1 MNQPEILDSDI
12 RALQQ
17 WLHAAWRQLGD
28 PSLTTFSRRELRNQM
43 KQCSADLRARLQM
56 AAEQQSEPL
65 QQPVPPYS
73 RPELRILFISGYADM
88 TTPPEADNPNVSFL
102 SKPFQAS
109 VLSERVSQMLARPG
123 RAPASPVNGAR
134 LSAVCATTAH
144 RTLPGRS
151 LDETTP

>member
-1 MNQPEILDSDI
+1 MNQPDILDPDI

-17 WLHAAWRQLGD
+17 WLRAAWQQLGD

-73 RPELRILFISGYADM
+73 RPELRILSW
-88 TTPPEADNPNVSFL
+88 
-102 SKPFQAS
+102 
-109 VLSERVSQMLARPG
+109 
-123 RAPASPVNGAR
+123 
-134 LSAVCATTAH
+134 
-144 RTLPGRS
+144 
-151 LDETTP
+151 